1 MSGEDRRPEGGEPR
15 ETRAG
20 SDGGK
25 RPASTEYDSDIE
37 AAIREHH
44 PALITYLTA
53 GDPSLE
59 DTKAYVEALDRG
71 GSDLIELGLPF
82 SEPIAEG
89 PTIQAAI
96 NRALDAGTTPEG
108 FFELVDDLETDAPL
122 LVMTY
127 YNMILQY
134 GGSEAPRASDE
145 ASGTRPDRSE
155 GLEDANGE
163 ERPVS
168 GRGPRARP
176 DVRPFVERAA
186 ESGLSGIIV
195 PDLPAEESAPLRE
208 ACDDHGLD
216 LVFIVAPTTEGER
229 LDRIMSQVSGFA
241 YVQARLGTTGA
252 RADVSNATHDSL
264 TRLSAYDVPKA
275 VGFGVSE
282 GDHAAEIVE
291 AGADGVIVGSALID
305 IVAEHSSAGTGT
317 ESQNV
322 ASSDDTAA
330 ALETK
335 AEELKRGAVRG
346 SETVTN
352 DTEDVP
358 EPEQP

>member
-1 MSGEDRRPEGGEPR
+1 MSDERRAERDSR
-15 ETRAG
+15 ETRTG
-20 SDGGK
+20 SDDQE
-25 RPASTEYDSDIE
+25 RPVSDIE
-37 AAIREHH
+37 AAIREND
-44 PALITYLTA
+44 PALITYITA

-59 DTKAYVEALDRG
+59 DTKEYVEALDRG

-96 NRALDAGTTPEG
+96 NRALDAGTTPQG
-108 FFELVDDLETDAPL
+108 FFELVDDLETEAPL

-134 GGSEAPRASDE
+134 GTSEAHSASDSRAVE
-145 ASGTRPDRSE
+145 P
-155 GLEDANGE
+155 
-163 ERPVS
+163 
-168 GRGPRARP
+168 RGKP

-186 ESGLSGIIV
+186 EVGLSGLII
-195 PDLPAEESAPLRE
+195 PDLPAEEADPLRE

-229 LDRIMSQVSGFA
+229 LETIMSQVSGFA

-252 RADVSNATHDSL
+252 RANVSGATHDSL
-264 TRLSAYDVPKA
+264 ERLSEFDVPKA

-282 GDHAAEIVE
+282 GDHAAEIIE
-291 AGADGVIVGSALID
+291 AGADGVIVGSALVD
-305 IVAEHSSAGTGT
+305 IIAEHSSDG
-317 ESQNV
+317 
-322 ASSDDTAA
+322 DAA
-330 ALETK
+330 DRLEAK
-335 AEELKRGAVRG
+335 AAELKRGARRG
-346 SETVTN
+346 AGEAV
-352 DTEDVP
+352 DAEDVP

>member
-1 MSGEDRRPEGGEPR
+1 MTNESATAE
-15 ETRAG
+15 
-20 SDGGK
+20 SDV
-25 RPASTEYDSDIE
+25 EI
-37 AAIREHH
+37 AIRENH
-44 PALITYLTA
+44 PALITYITA

-71 GSDLIELGLPF
+71 GADLIELGLPF

-96 NRALDAGTTPEG
+96 NRALDAGTTPQG
-108 FFELVDDLETDAPL
+108 FFELVDDLETEAPL

-127 YNMILQY
+127 YNVILQY
-134 GGSEAPRASDE
+134 GPTA
-145 ASGTRPDRSE
+145 
-155 GLEDANGE
+155 
-163 ERPVS
+163 
-168 GRGPRARP
+168 

-186 ESGLSGIIV
+186 EAGLSGIIV
-195 PDLPAEESAPLRE
+195 PDLPAEEADPLRD

-229 LDRIMSQVSGFA
+229 LETIMSKASGFA

-264 TRLSAYDVPKA
+264 ARLEEYDVSEPRSEARRAQSDGVPKA

-291 AGADGVIVGSALID
+291 AGADGVIVGSALVD
-305 IVAEHSSAGTGT
+305 IIADHGEGDAP
-317 ESQNV
+317 
-322 ASSDDTAA
+322 AA
-330 ALETK
+330 TDLEAK
-335 AEELKRGAVRG
+335 ARELKRGALRG
-346 SETVTN
+346 AGGE
-352 DTEDVP
+352 VP

>member
-1 MSGEDRRPEGGEPR
+1 MSGEQTAAIE
-15 ETRAG
+15 
-20 SDGGK
+20 
-25 RPASTEYDSDIE
+25 SDIE
-37 AAIREHH
+37 AAIREDH
-44 PALITYLTA
+44 PALITYITA

-59 DTKAYVEALDRG
+59 DTKEYVEALDCG

-96 NRALDAGTTPEG
+96 NRALDAGTTPAR
-108 FFELVDDLETDAPL
+108 FFELVDELETDAPL

-134 GGSEAPRASDE
+134 GSE
-145 ASGTRPDRSE
+145 
-155 GLEDANGE
+155 
-163 ERPVS
+163 
-168 GRGPRARP
+168 P

-186 ESGLSGIIV
+186 DAGLSGIIV
-195 PDLPAEESAPLRE
+195 PDLPAEEADPLRD
-208 ACDDHGLD
+208 ACDEHGLD
-216 LVFIVAPTTEGER
+216 LVFIVAPTTAGER

-282 GDHAAEIVE
+282 GDHAAEIIE
-291 AGADGVIVGSALID
+291 AGADGVIVGSALVDLI
-305 IVAEHSSAGTGT
+305 AEHGTGD
-317 ESQNV
+317 
-322 ASSDDTAA
+322 APAA
-330 ALETK
+330 DALESK
-335 AEELKRGAVRG
+335 ARELKRGARRG
-346 SETVTN
+346 GEQRN
-352 DTEDVP
+352 GHEQGREEAP

>member
-1 MSGEDRRPEGGEPR
+1 VSREIRADDGEP
-15 ETRAG
+15 TA
-20 SDGGK
+20 
-25 RPASTEYDSDIE
+25 YDSDVE
-37 AAIREHH
+37 AAIRENH
-44 PALITYLTA
+44 PALITYITA

-96 NRALDAGTTPEG
+96 NRALEAGTTPRS
-108 FFELVDDLETDAPL
+108 FFEMVGDLETEAPL

-134 GGSEAPRASDE
+134 GSE
-145 ASGTRPDRSE
+145 
-155 GLEDANGE
+155 
-163 ERPVS
+163 
-168 GRGPRARP
+168 P

-186 ESGLSGIIV
+186 EAGLSGIIV
-195 PDLPAEESAPLRE
+195 PDLPAEEADPLRE

-229 LDRIMSQVSGFA
+229 LDRIMSHVSGFA

-252 RADVSNATHDSL
+252 RANVSTATHDSL
-264 TRLSAYDVPKA
+264 ARLSEYDVPKA

-291 AGADGVIVGSALID
+291 AGADGVIVGSALVD
-305 IVAEHSSAGTGT
+305 II
-317 ESQNV
+317 
-322 ASSDDTAA
+322 ASSETPDAA
-330 ALETK
+330 VDELEAK
-335 AEELKRGAVRG
+335 ARELKRGARRG
-346 SETVTN
+346 AGE
-352 DTEDVP
+352 EEAP